1 MSGVGWSIREAMMS
15 FSILVMV
22 AGVGSLGV
30 FGVVD
35 DAADAMNPEVPGV
48 LMVMIGATILG
59 MMAAL
64 GYAYKVAGRAAFR
77 WGPVSTRWLFFAV
90 LLTIPVLGLGYGW
103 GLLIEATGREVQPQT
118 FVTAILETPNTA
130 AWLLAGGYG
139 IFGAAI
145 LEEMLF
151 RGFIQPPMVT
161 RFGPALGIGL
171 ASVVF
176 GLVHS
181 GDPIAIVPTMAI
193 GAVAGWLRHRT
204 GSLGASVVFHAVN
217 NGIALLFSAVG

>member
-1 MSGVGWSIREAMMS
+1 MSSGGWSIREAMMS
-15 FSILVMV
+15 FAILVMV

-35 DAADAMNPEVPGV
+35 DVADTMNPEHPGV
-48 LMVMIGATILG
+48 LLVMIGATILG
-59 MMAAL
+59 MVAAL
-64 GYAYKVAGRAAFR
+64 GYAIKIAGRAAFS
-77 WGPVSTRWLFFAV
+77 WGPVSTKWLFVAV
-90 LLTIPVLGLGYGW
+90 SLTIPVLGLGYGW
-103 GLLIEATGREVQPQT
+103 GLLIEATGGEVQPQT
-118 FVTAILETPNTA
+118 FVTGILETPNTA
-130 AWLLAGGYG
+130 VWLLAGGYG

-151 RGFIQPPMVT
+151 RGFIQPPMIT

-204 GSLGASVVFHAVN
+204 GSLGASIVFHAVN
-217 NGIALLFSAVG
+217 NTIALLFSAVG